1 MSFNLYNVSQPYLNI
16 KTLASLLGPTAAI
29 LCGAVFFFTTQNIAA
44 SLTLGIT
51 LWVVV
56 WWIFEPIPI
65 PVTSLLPMALLP
77 MFGIISA
84 KELGAAYGNPL
95 VLLML
100 GGFLIATAL
109 ERSGAHRRLAVFM
122 VRMFGG
128 SSPRRLVLGF
138 MFASAA
144 LSMWISN
151 TSTTLMLLPVA
162 LAALENTDDKRLAT
176 PLLLGIAYA
185 ASIGG
190 IGTPIGTPPNMVFM
204 GVYNEVS
211 NNAISFGQWMLWA
224 LPVVLVLLPIA
235 GLWITRNLSASGEIA
250 LQEIG
255 AWRTGERRVLIVFA
269 ITAALWITRT
279 GPFGGWSQLLHLPY
293 TNDAMVAFLAVIAMF
308 VIPNGERD
316 NNTGES
322 SRLLD
327 WQTAERIPWG
337 MLLLFGAGITIAT
350 AFTNSGLSA
359 LIGTALESLST
370 LPILLMI
377 ATICLAVTFLTE
389 VTSNM
394 ATTVLLMPI
403 LAAAA
408 IGAGIDP
415 ILLMIP
421 AAMSASCAFMLPVAT
436 PPNVVTF
443 STGRFSIKDMV
454 REGLALNLLG
464 VLVISSLCVLLLQ

>member
-1 MSFNLYNVSQPYLNI
+1 
-16 KTLASLLGPTAAI
+16 
-29 LCGAVFFFTTQNIAA
+29 
-44 SLTLGIT
+44 
-51 LWVVV
+51 
-56 WWIFEPIPI
+56 
-65 PVTSLLPMALLP
+65 MALLP

-162 LAALENTDDKRLAT
+162 LAALESTDDKRLAT

-235 GLWITRNLSASGEIA
+235 GFWVTRNLSA
-250 LQEIG
+250 G
-255 AWRTGERRVLIVFA
+255 AEL
-269 ITAALWITRT
+269 
-279 GPFGGWSQLLHLPY
+279 
-293 TNDAMVAFLAVIAMF
+293 FLAVW
-308 VIPNGERD
+308 R
-316 NNTGES
+316 S
-322 SRLLD
+322 SGRL
-327 WQTAERIPWG
+327 
-337 MLLLFGAGITIAT
+337 
-350 AFTNSGLSA
+350 S
-359 LIGTALESLST
+359 
-370 LPILLMI
+370 
-377 ATICLAVTFLTE
+377 
-389 VTSNM
+389 
-394 ATTVLLMPI
+394 
-403 LAAAA
+403 
-408 IGAGIDP
+408 
-415 ILLMIP
+415 
-421 AAMSASCAFMLPVAT
+421 
-436 PPNVVTF
+436 
-443 STGRFSIKDMV
+443 
-454 REGLALNLLG
+454 
-464 VLVISSLCVLLLQ
+464 

>member
-1 MSFNLYNVSQPYLNI
+1 MTQPYLNI
-16 KTLASLLGPTAAI
+16 KTLALLLGPAT
-29 LCGAVFFFTTQNIAA
+29 AVFASLGFYLATANIPAA
-44 SLTLGIT
+44 LTLGVT
-51 LWVVV
+51 LWVVI

-65 PVTSLLPMALLP
+65 PATSLLPMALLP

-100 GGFLIATAL
+100 GGFLLATAL
-109 ERSGAHRRLAVFM
+109 ERSGAHRRIAFFM
-122 VRMFGG
+122 VRLFGG
-128 SSPRRLVLGF
+128 NSPRRLVLGF
-138 MFASAA
+138 MLASAV

-162 LAALENTDDKRLAT
+162 LAALESTEDKRLAT

-211 NNAISFGQWMLWA
+211 DNAISFGQWMLWA
-224 LPVVLVLLPIA
+224 LPVVVILLPIA
-235 GLWITRNLSASGEIA
+235 GFWITRNLSASGAIE
-250 LQEIG
+250 LPEIG
-255 AWRTGERRVLIVFA
+255 AWRTGERRVFTVFS
-269 ITAALWITRT
+269 ITALLWVTRT
-279 GPFGGWSQLLHLPY
+279 GPFGGWSEWLQLPY
-293 TNDAMVAFLAVIAMF
+293 SNDAMVAFLAVIALF
-308 VIPNGERD
+308 IIPNGEHD
-316 NNTGES
+316 PDTGEAT
-322 SRLLD
+322 RLLD
-327 WQTAERIPWG
+327 WPTAERIPWG

-350 AFTNSGLSA
+350 AFTNSGLSG
-359 LIGTALESLST
+359 LIGDALQALAN
-370 LPILLMI
+370 LPILLMV

-394 ATTVLLMPI
+394 ATTVVLMPI

-408 IGAGIDP
+408 LGAGIDP
-415 ILLMIP
+415 KLLMIP

-443 STGRFSIKDMV
+443 STGRFSIQEMV

-464 VLVISSLCVLLLQ
+464 VLVISFLCVLLLQ

>member
-1 MSFNLYNVSQPYLNI
+1 MKQPYLNL
-16 KTLASLLGPTAAI
+16 KTLALLLGPVVAI
-29 LCGAVFFFTTQNIAA
+29 LAA
-44 SLTLGIT
+44 SSFYLVSTNPGAALTLGIT
-51 LWVVV
+51 LWVVI

-65 PVTSLLPMALLP
+65 PATSLLPMALFP
-77 MFGIISA
+77 MFGIITA

-100 GGFLIATAL
+100 GGFLLATAL
-109 ERSGAHRRLAVFM
+109 ERSGAHRRIAFFM
-122 VRMFGG
+122 VRLFGG
-128 SSPRRLVLGF
+128 NSPRRLVLGF

-162 LAALENTDDKRLAT
+162 LAALESTEDKRLAT

-204 GVYNEVS
+204 GVYNEIS
-211 NNAISFGQWMLWA
+211 ENAISFGQWMLWA
-224 LPVVLVLLPIA
+224 LPVVVVLLPLA
-235 GLWITRNLSASGEIA
+235 GFWITRNLTSSGAIA
-250 LQEIG
+250 LPKIG
-255 AWRTGERRVLIVFA
+255 AWRTGERRVFTVFS
-269 ITAALWITRT
+269 ITAVLWVTRT
-279 GPFGGWSQLLHLPY
+279 GPFGGWSEWLQLPY
-293 TNDAMVAFLAVIAMF
+293 SNDAMVAFLAVIALF
-308 VIPNGERD
+308 IIPNGERD
-316 NNTGES
+316 PDTNEPL
-322 SRLLD
+322 RLLD
-327 WQTAERIPWG
+327 WPTAERIPWG

-350 AFTNSGLSA
+350 AFTNSGLSS
-359 LIGTALESLST
+359 LIGDALQSLAT

-408 IGAGIDP
+408 MGAGIDP
-415 ILLMIP
+415 MLLMIP

-443 STGRFSIKDMV
+443 STGRFSIQDMV
-454 REGLALNLLG
+454 REGLALNLIG
-464 VLVISSLCVLLLQ
+464 VLIISSLCFLLLG

>member
-1 MSFNLYNVSQPYLNI
+1 MSQPYLNI

-29 LCGAVFFFTTQNIAA
+29 LCGAVFFFTTQNLAA

-250 LQEIG
+250 LPERG